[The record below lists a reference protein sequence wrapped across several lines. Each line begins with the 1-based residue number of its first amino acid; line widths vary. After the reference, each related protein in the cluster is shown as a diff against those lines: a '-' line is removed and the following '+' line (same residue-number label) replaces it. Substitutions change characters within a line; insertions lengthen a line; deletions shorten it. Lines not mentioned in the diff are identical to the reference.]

1 MNKPP
6 LIDVEAMDLDFISP
20 SDPREA
26 RIEYTRHI
34 AQAQR
39 DADLKW
45 LCEEVEKR
53 PNRYLIVDGTGT
65 KYFTGPHIDAQIEA
79 YESCRQDFLALLRG
93 DSKEV
98 Q

>member
-1 MNKPP
+1 M
-6 LIDVEAMDLDFISP
+6 
-20 SDPREA
+20 REK
-26 RIEYTRHI
+26 IGGI
-34 AQAQR
+34 MR
-39 DADLKW
+39 DETLTKYEKTDQIFAL

-93 DSKEV
+93 DEAKAPSNPYMDASGLPS
-98 Q
+98 